1 MTREPASASGSGAR
15 RDLVAATTDLFLQPT
30 GSPTQYEVIADA
42 QIVSRI
48 TLSNSLRHHNKP
60 WVWSIN
66 LAFSDGHD
74 PVHGFEATR
83 DVAIQAFA
91 RSWFGDNHRS
101 PVARLRRVADS
112 CR

>member
-1 MTREPASASGSGAR
+1 M
-15 RDLVAATTDLFLQPT
+15 VAAMTDLFLQPT

-83 DVAIQAFA
+83 DEAMHAFA
-91 RSWFGDNHRS
+91 RSWFGENQ
-101 PVARLRRVADS
+101 P
-112 CR
+112 